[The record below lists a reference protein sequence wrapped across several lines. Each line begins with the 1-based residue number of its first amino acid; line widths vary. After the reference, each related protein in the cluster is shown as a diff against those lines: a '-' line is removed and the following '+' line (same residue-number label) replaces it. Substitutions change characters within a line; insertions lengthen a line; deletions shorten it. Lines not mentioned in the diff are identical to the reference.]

1 MLVSGTTVIKSC
13 IHGIGHKYVS
23 VYKLGRQI
31 VTLKSF
37 YQYIFC
43 PTSETTLALERFA
56 IRFTFH

>member
-1 MLVSGTTVIKSC
+1 MIKSC
-13 IHGIGHKYVS
+13 IYGIGHKYVS

-31 VTLKSF
+31 VILKSF

-43 PTSETTLALERFA
+43 PTSETTLDSALERFA

>member
-1 MLVSGTTVIKSC
+1 MIKSC

-37 YQYIFC
+37 Y
-43 PTSETTLALERFA
+43 
-56 IRFTFH
+56 

>member
-1 MLVSGTTVIKSC
+1 MIKSS